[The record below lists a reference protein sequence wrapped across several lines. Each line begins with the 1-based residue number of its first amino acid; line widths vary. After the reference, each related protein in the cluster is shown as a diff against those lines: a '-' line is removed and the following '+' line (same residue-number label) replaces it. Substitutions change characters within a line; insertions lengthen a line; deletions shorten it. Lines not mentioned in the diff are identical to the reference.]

1 MTDDELYRQ
10 YLAGDQTAGDALILR
25 YGDALTAYLD
35 AFLHNAQD
43 AEDLMLDC
51 FTVILLDKP
60 RIAEGHFRA
69 YLFKTARNKANRLW
83 RVRFRRQE
91 FSLDEQEAETI
102 LSPVPEP
109 EAAILQTERSAA
121 LQRCLNRIAPQYREA
136 LFLVY
141 AAGLSYAQAAEIR
154 GMSTGQIH
162 SLLDEGKKRMR
173 RELEK
178 EGITDVDT

>member
-10 YLAGDQTAGDALILR
+10 YLAGERAAFDELILR
-25 YGDALTAYLD
+25 YSDMLTAYVN

-43 AEDLMLDC
+43 AEDVMLDS
-51 FTVILLDKP
+51 FAAIVLNKP
-60 RIAEGHFRA
+60 EIAEGRFRA
-69 YLFKTARNKANRLW
+69 YLFTTARNKANRLW